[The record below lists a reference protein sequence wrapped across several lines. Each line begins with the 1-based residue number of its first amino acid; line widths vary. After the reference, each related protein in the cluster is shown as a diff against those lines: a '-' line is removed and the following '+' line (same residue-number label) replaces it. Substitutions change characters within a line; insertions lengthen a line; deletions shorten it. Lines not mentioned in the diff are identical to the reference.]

1 MFLGLCSY
9 LLAQAYL
16 VPLVAIGPWA
26 LWPRLADLAT
36 GALVGAFLLEY
47 RAIMPPSPAN
57 RRIIIGFGIF
67 FGLGIF
73 SYAWYLAFLNRPG
86 DPGMNVGAF
95 QIVTMLK
102 FFSIFWIAAR
112 IPLTPQRLAI
122 LRKLSIGVFLAVIVS
137 IVLSYLN
144 IVPVNMFAPQLPI
157 GEDAAGPWH
166 KYTAPTYTEPRGWG
180 TVGYNHAYTA
190 AHVLL
195 LLALCLHLGSPR
207 TALPDSTLV
216 LLGVMG
222 CFLSGSRAGLAAM
235 LFFAAVYWLKKPIH
249 GVAALLVS
257 GLIAGAV
264 FAMYSDTL
272 TALETELTHIVQRQS
287 VLTDAPDRDD
297 LVGRAEIWEA
307 RIAFLDEDQVR
318 WIVGSGFGAA
328 LDSGSDAHMLPLHI
342 IVEMGVLSLAVF
354 VCLFGMILTALYQH
368 GRHQKVLFW
377 ATVAFLLGSATQETF
392 YPVAALGHFMG
403 LYFCVV
409 AIGLRAPVASIQEQ
423 PYRVPSS
430 AHSSYAVP
438 LNMKLPIR

>member
-1 MFLGLCSY
+1 
-9 LLAQAYL
+9 
-16 VPLVAIGPWA
+16 
-26 LWPRLADLAT
+26 
-36 GALVGAFLLEY
+36 
-47 RAIMPPSPAN
+47 
-57 RRIIIGFGIF
+57 
-67 FGLGIF
+67 
-73 SYAWYLAFLNRPG
+73 
-86 DPGMNVGAF
+86 
-95 QIVTMLK
+95 
-102 FFSIFWIAAR
+102 
-112 IPLTPQRLAI
+112 
-122 LRKLSIGVFLAVIVS
+122 
-137 IVLSYLN
+137 
-144 IVPVNMFAPQLPI
+144 MFAPQLPI

-235 LFFAAVYWLKKPIH
+235 LFFAAVYWLKKPIY
-249 GVAALLVS
+249 GVAVLLLS
-257 GLIAGAV
+257 SLIVGAV
-264 FAMYSDTL
+264 FAIYPETL
-272 TALETELTHIVQRQS
+272 TTLETELTHIVQRQS
-287 VLTDAPDRDD
+287 VLTDSPDRDD
-297 LVGRAEIWEA
+297 LVGRTDIWEA
-307 RIAFLDEDQVR
+307 RIAFLDEDPVR

-354 VCLFGMILTALYQH
+354 VCLFGIILTALYQH

-377 ATVAFLLGSATQETF
+377 ATIAFLLSSTTQETF

-409 AIGLRAPVASIQEQ
+409 AIGLRTPVVSMLEQ
-423 PYRVPSS
+423 PHRTAFLTST
-430 AHSSYAVP
+430 HSTAP
-438 LNMKLPIR
+438 LDPGLPVR